1 MVKKNRIE
9 KTYKKKNS
17 KKVKKIIALVSLF
30 VVPAAVIAGIVTVC
44 LTINHSDTVSGA
56 KIVNA
61 PNPVNDQDDDTILI
75 FR

>member
-9 KTYKKKNS
+9 KTYKKRNS

-30 VVPAAVIAGIVTVC
+30 VVPAAVIAGIVTAC
-44 LTINHSDTVSGA
+44 LNINHSDTVSGS

>member
-1 MVKKNRIE
+1 MKRLIKR
-9 KTYKKKNS
+9 KTA

-30 VVPAAVIAGIVTVC
+30 VVPAAVIAGIVAAC

>member
-1 MVKKNRIE
+1 M
-9 KTYKKKNS
+9 
-17 KKVKKIIALVSLF
+17 
-30 VVPAAVIAGIVTVC
+30 AVIAGIVTAC